1 MEERAFNAIILMVVL
16 FGIGYLLIEF
26 RSRRNGKYPQGYI
39 GVERRQTRKIA
50 ELEPLGEGILK
61 ETEEMIDKERLATRD
76 GLKFIM
82 KMMSELYIADMRRT
96 LKTNELVEQ
105 FETLR
110 RKNLIGWIEANQ
122 KLAYLIF
129 LAFVALIVDEIR
141 VPIVRLIIAK
151 IGIPLP

>member
-1 MEERAFNAIILMVVL
+1 MEERAFNAFMLLAVL
-16 FGIGYLLIEF
+16 YGIGFLIIEL
-26 RSRRNGKYPQGYI
+26 RSRRNGKYPYLGI
-39 GVERRQTRKIA
+39 ERRKTRKIA

-61 ETEEMIDKERLATRD
+61 ETEGMIDKERLATRD

-110 RKNLIGWIEANQ
+110 HKNLVSWIEEHP
-122 KLAYLIF
+122 KLSYFILLLF
-129 LAFVALIVDEIR
+129 
-141 VPIVRLIIAK
+141 IA
-151 IGIPLP
+151 